1 MDDVAKHALLMWEP
15 KMCRLAWQLLGM
27 LGNVFGMLCNVLG
40 MLCKYIYIYYI
51 VELLHGCHNL
61 RLVYTFLNDL
71 NTTIIPPHT
80 HTHTH
85 THKRLATV
93 YVQKATPYVF
103 FNAIWSSKGYS
114 NIALDKSKKKYI
126 ALDII
131 VNKYDTDI
139 RKIVD

>member
-1 MDDVAKHALLMWEP
+1 MIWTL
-15 KMCRLAWQLLGM
+15 QL
-27 LGNVFGMLCNVLG
+27 
-40 MLCKYIYIYYI
+40 Y
-51 VELLHGCHNL
+51 
-61 RLVYTFLNDL
+61 
-71 NTTIIPPHT
+71 PPT
-80 HTHTH
+80 HTHTQ
-85 THKRLATV
+85 KRLATV

-103 FNAIWSSKGYS
+103 FNAVWSSKGYS

>member
-1 MDDVAKHALLMWEP
+1 MHIYI
-15 KMCRLAWQLLGM
+15 
-27 LGNVFGMLCNVLG
+27 
-40 MLCKYIYIYYI
+40 YIYIYYI

-71 NTTIIPPHT
+71 NTTIIPT
-80 HTHTH
+80 HTQKKK
-85 THKRLATV
+85 KRLATV

-103 FNAIWSSKGYS
+103 FNAVWSSKGYS

>member
-1 MDDVAKHALLMWEP
+1 MQK
-15 KMCRLAWQLLGM
+15 CIYI
-27 LGNVFGMLCNVLG
+27 
-40 MLCKYIYIYYI
+40 YIYIYYI

-71 NTTIIPPHT
+71 NTTIIPT
-80 HTHTH
+80 HTHKK
-85 THKRLATV
+85 KRLATV

-103 FNAIWSSKGYS
+103 FNAVWSSKGYS

>member
-1 MDDVAKHALLMWEP
+1 MIWTL
-15 KMCRLAWQLLGM
+15 QL
-27 LGNVFGMLCNVLG
+27 
-40 MLCKYIYIYYI
+40 Y
-51 VELLHGCHNL
+51 
-61 RLVYTFLNDL
+61 
-71 NTTIIPPHT
+71 PHT

-85 THKRLATV
+85 TQRLATV

-103 FNAIWSSKGYS
+103 FNAVWSSKGYS
-114 NIALDKSKKKYI
+114 NIALDKSKKKNI